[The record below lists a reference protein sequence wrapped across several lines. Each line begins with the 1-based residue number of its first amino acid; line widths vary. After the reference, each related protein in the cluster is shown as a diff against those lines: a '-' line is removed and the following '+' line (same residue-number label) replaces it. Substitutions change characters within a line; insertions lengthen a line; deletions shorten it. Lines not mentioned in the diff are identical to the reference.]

1 MSLRIKISAKASDRG
16 SNEADELA
24 RRKATKRRIVDSDD
38 DEHSPATVSSTLSGN
53 SRPKRVRRP
62 SQRVLDGM
70 DSSDADVDVEGDH
83 TEDSRFLA
91 STSHDTASSSR
102 ATTKPS
108 KKRRAVKVAVS
119 DDEDDDFAA
128 AQGPDD
134 DPLPSDSEE
143 ADFTYDADEP
153 KWPKKGKASSK
164 RSSAK
169 APTTR
174 RSKGKPAK
182 VVEKPIPMKD
192 ERRSHL
198 KESTPASEST
208 SGVKRARPKDAELDV
223 DGFEPSAMEASNS
236 MGASSQT
243 DGSATAGE
251 NATSS
256 GPNTPSIA
264 SASAPKAI
272 AGLATKQGAGDPKAA
287 NLPRPA
293 AYVGMT
299 DFDLR
304 NPNVYSELFK
314 TASGNTPRSGL
325 NRREKEEERLKEL
338 DKMRDE
344 ARTKRMAEAKPPFD
358 LQAQVEKI
366 YNFEQRL
373 VNRSSALYPNCLGAR
388 WRDDWELKRKREQRV
403 EANI

>member
-1 MSLRIKISAKASDRG
+1 
-16 SNEADELA
+16 
-24 RRKATKRRIVDSDD
+24 
-38 DEHSPATVSSTLSGN
+38 
-53 SRPKRVRRP
+53 
-62 SQRVLDGM
+62 M

-83 TEDSRFLA
+83 AEDSRFLA
-91 STSHDTASSSR
+91 STSHATAPSSR
-102 ATTKPS
+102 ATAKPS
-108 KKRRAVKVAVS
+108 KKRRAIQVAVS
-119 DDEDDDFAA
+119 DEEDDDFAVDQA
-128 AQGPDD
+128 ADD
-134 DPLPSDSEE
+134 DPMPSDFEE

-164 RSSAK
+164 RNSAK

-174 RSKGKPAK
+174 RSKAK
-182 VVEKPIPMKD
+182 ATKAPEKPITMKD

-198 KESTPASEST
+198 KEGTPTSEAS
-208 SGVKRARPKDAELDV
+208 SGIKRARPKDAELDV
-223 DGFEPSAMEASNS
+223 DSFELSVMEASNS

-251 NATSS
+251 VPRPPPPKKPKLPTIKKHKNATSS

-272 AGLATKQGAGDPKAA
+272 GGLAAKQGAGDPKAA

-314 TASGNTPRSGL
+314 TVRIHTVVTPL
-325 NRREKEEERLKEL
+325 
-338 DKMRDE
+338 
-344 ARTKRMAEAKPPFD
+344 
-358 LQAQVEKI
+358 
-366 YNFEQRL
+366 
-373 VNRSSALYPNCLGAR
+373 SALCSFGFRQAVIRLGQA
-388 WRDDWELKRKREQRV
+388 
-403 EANI
+403 